1 MIGLLTIQ
9 PHGFIVRWLFIIKIL
24 FKNKNMYISILRS
37 INLTRVWT
45 PTDRIK
51 TSRLFWQKW
60 VCRVIA
66 WNDESRS
73 LAKRR
78 ESIVGQIGCCWVRN
92 IACKR
97 LIKRHR
103 PPTKHQ
109 RHTKSIDRYPIY
121 RKHRKNTIS
130 QKYIYPHC
138 RCHLTTHARSFFL
151 VMPTGALG

>member
-9 PHGFIVRWLFIIKIL
+9 PHGFLVRWLFIIKTL
-24 FKNKNMYISILRS
+24 FKKYKYVYFDLTKHKPNTCMDTHRQDKNIAP
-37 INLTRVWT
+37 V
-45 PTDRIK
+45 
-51 TSRLFWQKW
+51 WQKW
-60 VCRVIA
+60 IA

-78 ESIVGQIGCCWVRN
+78 ESNVGQIGCCWVRN

-103 PPTKHQ
+103 PPTKHI

-121 RKHRKNTIS
+121 RKHRTYTIS

-138 RCHLTTHARSFFL
+138 RCHLITHARSFFL

>member
-9 PHGFIVRWLFIIKIL
+9 PHGFLVRWLFIIKIL

-37 INLTRVWT
+37 INTCMDTHRQDKNIAPV
-45 PTDRIK
+45 
-51 TSRLFWQKW
+51 WQKW

-66 WNDESRS
+66 WNDESTS

-103 PPTKHQ
+103 PPTKHI